1 MTLQDANLI
10 AVGIVAVFA
19 DSTETIVALHAMLRT
34 RNAFAVSQLQARSA
48 VSAFSDVVRIAV
60 RAAENAGSAVA
71 GIGYS
76 ETLNAVQAGD
86 GIAAVEA
93 VAWALLALSAP
104 VKLSWRTN
112 TASCSSAVAGDALG
126 VARVTGTGGV
136 VQECSNN
143 A

>member
-1 MTLQDANLI
+1 M
-10 AVGIVAVFA
+10 F
-19 DSTETIVALHAMLRT
+19 RT
-34 RNAFAVSQLQARSA
+34 RNALAVSQLKACST
-48 VSAFSDVVRIAV
+48 VCAFCDVVRVAV

-76 ETLNAVQAGD
+76 ETLNAVQTGD
-86 GIAAVEA
+86 CIAAVEA
-93 VAWALLALSAP
+93 VARALLALSAP
-104 VKLSWRTN
+104 VKLSWRAN

-136 VQECSNN
+136 VQKRSNN